1 MWTGHSCEVQ
11 PCTQEAK
18 VPVGLREREEQT
30 WQGLGQAG
38 GQSLGA
44 ESAPILP
51 GTLCRKTSHK
61 ELAQIVH
68 PET

>member
-30 WQGLGQAG
+30 W
-38 GQSLGA
+38 QSLGA